1 MARVAFGAGR
11 LNSELDFPS
20 ESSEN
25 VGLTSHSA
33 HGSAVQARH
42 LQ

>member
-20 ESSEN
+20 ESPEN
-25 VGLTSHSA
+25 VGFTGQCA
-33 HGSAVQARH
+33 HGSAVKARH